1 MTLLLKMDWVV
12 EKDVFEENEPQLVE
26 ILGDRLSWVS
36 YGINGPDILPPV
48 TKAR

>member
-36 YGINGPDILPPV
+36 CGINGPGILPPV